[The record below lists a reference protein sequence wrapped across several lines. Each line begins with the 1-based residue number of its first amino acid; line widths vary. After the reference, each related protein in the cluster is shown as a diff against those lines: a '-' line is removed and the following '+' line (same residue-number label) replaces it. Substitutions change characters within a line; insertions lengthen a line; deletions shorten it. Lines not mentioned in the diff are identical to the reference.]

1 MSRHDEALRQLL
13 GRGPASAARIGEV
26 LGVSQQAV
34 SRAVVALGDEVIR
47 VGAAR
52 STRYLLRD
60 RRRGLPDVSV
70 HRIGEDG
77 RILRLGVL
85 VPVSPQGW
93 VMRPEQGT
101 AIHHEGLPWWL
112 ADMCAAGFLGRAW
125 AARHASLLGLPARL
139 TEWDD
144 SEHLRALLAQGHD
157 AVGNLLLGDH
167 AHERFLSAPVPPP
180 VAADERG
187 PVYARLAAQAALGEI
202 PGSSAGGE
210 QPKFIAFAETAA
222 GPAHVIVKF
231 TLPEVHPVTERW
243 ADLLLA
249 EHHALE
255 TLREAGIDAA
265 RTELIDHGSQRFLQV
280 ERFDRVGALGRR
292 ALLSLAMLDAEFT
305 GAAPAPWP
313 VIVDRLAQARH
324 VEAAATSACAL
335 LHAFGTLIGN
345 TDMHPGNLSFIGA
358 GRPYA
363 LAPAYDMLPMGLAPT
378 AGGALPTR
386 LTAPVLR
393 PIVPGAAW
401 RQALG
406 LAERF
411 MVRLHR
417 EDRFS
422 ARWAPCLQALD
433 QHLSPA
439 RMQIERMASSR

>member
-1 MSRHDEALRQLL
+1 M
-13 GRGPASAARIGEV
+13 
-26 LGVSQQAV
+26 
-34 SRAVVALGDEVIR
+34 
-47 VGAAR
+47 
-52 STRYLLRD
+52 
-60 RRRGLPDVSV
+60 
-70 HRIGEDG
+70 
-77 RILRLGVL
+77 
-85 VPVSPQGW
+85 PVCPQGW
-93 VMRPEQGT
+93 VMRPEQGA

-139 TEWDD
+139 TEWGDN
-144 SEHLRALLAQGHD
+144 EHLRALLAQGHD
-157 AVGNLLLGDH
+157 AVGNLLLGER
-167 AHERFLSAPVPPP
+167 AHERFLSDPVPVP

-187 PVYARLAAQAALGEI
+187 PVYAQLAAQAALGEI

-313 VIVDRLAQARH
+313 VIVDRLSQERH

-393 PIVPGAAW
+393 PIVPGDTW

-411 MVRLHR
+411 MARLQK
-417 EDRFS
+417 ENRFS

-433 QHLSPA
+433 QHQTTA
-439 RMQIERMASSR
+439 RMQIARMA

>member
-60 RRRGLPDVSV
+60 RRRGLPDVSA

-167 AHERFLSAPVPPP
+167 APWRRP
-180 VAADERG
+180 
-187 PVYARLAAQAALGEI
+187 
-202 PGSSAGGE
+202 
-210 QPKFIAFAETAA
+210 T
-222 GPAHVIVKF
+222 
-231 TLPEVHPVTERW
+231 TCCRW
-243 ADLLLA
+243 ASLPR
-249 EHHALE
+249 
-255 TLREAGIDAA
+255 REGPC
-265 RTELIDHGSQRFLQV
+265 R
-280 ERFDRVGALGRR
+280 
-292 ALLSLAMLDAEFT
+292 
-305 GAAPAPWP
+305 
-313 VIVDRLAQARH
+313 
-324 VEAAATSACAL
+324 
-335 LHAFGTLIGN
+335 
-345 TDMHPGNLSFIGA
+345 PG
-358 GRPYA
+358 
-363 LAPAYDMLPMGLAPT
+363 
-378 AGGALPTR
+378 
-386 LTAPVLR
+386 
-393 PIVPGAAW
+393 
-401 RQALG
+401 
-406 LAERF
+406 
-411 MVRLHR
+411 
-417 EDRFS
+417 
-422 ARWAPCLQALD
+422 
-433 QHLSPA
+433 
-439 RMQIERMASSR
+439 